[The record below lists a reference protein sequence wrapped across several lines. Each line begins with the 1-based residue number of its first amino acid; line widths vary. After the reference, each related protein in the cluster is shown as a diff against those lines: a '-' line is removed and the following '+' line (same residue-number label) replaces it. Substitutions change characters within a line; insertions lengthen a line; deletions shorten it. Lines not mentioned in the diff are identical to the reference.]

1 MTNFGILAS
10 LPAAVQ
16 DLPPDMMDPGLD
28 APGVISGVPA
38 ALFWSAA
45 VVAVAFAIGAVWVF
59 RHMRRRMAA
68 PDPEAQA
75 QAPKGRAVE
84 QQGAPAAPGPEVPP
98 AGPVGAPDAGPSRV
112 PEVATGPEAV
122 LPPVVARGRARVL
135 VAEDIAS
142 NFMLF
147 ETVLRD
153 TYDVLHAWNG
163 REAVDLFRE
172 QRPDVVLMDI
182 NMPVLDG
189 YGATREIRML
199 SASVPIIAVTAYAYA
214 EDKRRILESGFN
226 AYISKPV
233 TPQALRRQVAEALG

>member
-1 MTNFGILAS
+1 M
-10 LPAAVQ
+10 
-16 DLPPDMMDPGLD
+16 
-28 APGVISGVPA
+28 
-38 ALFWSAA
+38 
-45 VVAVAFAIGAVWVF
+45 
-59 RHMRRRMAA
+59 
-68 PDPEAQA
+68 
-75 QAPKGRAVE
+75 
-84 QQGAPAAPGPEVPP
+84 PEV
-98 AGPVGAPDAGPSRV
+98 G
-112 PEVATGPEAV
+112 TGPEAG

-135 VAEDIAS
+135 VAKDIAS